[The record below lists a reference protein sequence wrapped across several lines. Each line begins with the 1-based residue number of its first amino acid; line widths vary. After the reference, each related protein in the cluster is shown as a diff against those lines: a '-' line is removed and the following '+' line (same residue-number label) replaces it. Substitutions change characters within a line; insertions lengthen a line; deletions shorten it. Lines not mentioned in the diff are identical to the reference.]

1 MHVLLLGKVP
11 PIQGG
16 VARQTW
22 LACQDIAAA
31 GHSVCV
37 LSNAATM
44 PFGFKQMF
52 LPGDDVRLQTG
63 PERMELHMLKGVPS
77 QSYIPWAPPYFS
89 QFMSQCLKRIEER
102 RPDVIV
108 GWYLEPYGLVAAVI
122 GQMFGIPVILRH
134 AGSDIGRMR
143 TLGGLT
149 GLYDWALSGAARVI
163 SGRNREAIDTLR
175 EAGVR
180 EHAIIRC
187 RGRRLCDS
195 FAEAQET
202 FDASEAV
209 SVSEDW
215 FSAGELETDTL
226 KALVDWNRAA
236 LENDGPLLGTYGK
249 IAEVKGTYSLLDAL
263 ELLAKRGVRFCYRA
277 LWSGSPRRLQHALRY
292 LQEKPSLKGS
302 VMILPPLAPWRIAA
316 FVRSCDAVA
325 FLENRFP
332 ISFHGPQV
340 PREVLACGRPL
351 LLSRE
356 IFDKIYFKNQLAD
369 NVNVMLVDDP
379 QNAEGLAA
387 QINHLLHS
395 PELLNCLA
403 HHAGALSRMLEAN
416 TLRFDPVV
424 DVIEDLGGHE
434 RLAQSAG

>member
-1 MHVLLLGKVP
+1 MHVLLLGKLP

-22 LACQDIAAA
+22 LASQDIAEA
-31 GHSVCV
+31 GHSISV
-37 LSNAATM
+37 LSNATAM

-52 LPGDDVRLQTG
+52 LPGDDARLQAG
-63 PERMELHMLKGVPS
+63 SDRMYLNMLEGVPP

-89 QFMSQCLKRIEER
+89 QFMSLCMAQVEER

-108 GWYLEPYGLVAAVI
+108 GWYLEPYGVVATVI
-122 GQMFGIPVILRH
+122 GKMFGIPVVLRH

-143 TLGGLT
+143 ELGGLT
-149 GLYDWALSGAARVI
+149 RFYDWALSSADRVI
-163 SGRNREAIDTLR
+163 SGRNQEAIDVLR
-175 EAGVR
+175 TAGVE
-180 EHAIIRC
+180 EHAILRC
-187 RGRRLCDS
+187 GGRRLCGS
-195 FAEAQET
+195 FTAARNA
-202 FDASEAV
+202 FDLSEV
-209 SVSEDW
+209 VDLSEDW
-215 FSAGELETDTL
+215 YASGSLEADTVKKL
-226 KALVDWNRAA
+226 IEWNRAG
-236 LENDGPLLGTYGK
+236 LENDGPVIGTYGK

-263 ELLAKRGVRFCYRA
+263 ELLAQRGESFRYRG
-277 LWSGSPRRLQHALRY
+277 LWSGAPGRLQHAVQY
-292 LQEKPSLKGS
+292 LHRKPALKGL
-302 VMILPPLAPWRIAA
+302 VTILPPLAPWRMASFI
-316 FVRSCDAVA
+316 RSCDAVA

-356 IFDKIYFKNQLAD
+356 IFEKVYFKSQLRD

-379 QNAEGLAA
+379 RDVGTLAE
-387 QINHLLHS
+387 QINLLLHS
-395 PELLNCLA
+395 PELLKCLA
-403 HHAGALSRMLEAN
+403 HHAGALSRMLEAK

-424 DVIEDLGGHE
+424 DVIEELGGYE